1 MVGIGEAEIRVGYL
15 LVGSV
20 VLLLLRKPLRYPD
33 RPGSRWVM
41 LTVVALAAWLTGVGL
56 YQFTASLAVSRVL
69 FSIVMVAITLCF
81 VGWLL
86 VAVEFATGQRAAK
99 RLVVGLA
106 AVVCLHLILLVT
118 NFFWVHELLYRSS
131 SYIDASGTF
140 VRDRGPLFWV
150 HVVVVYVFVGVA
162 TALFVA
168 EWLTS
173 NGLRRRQ
180 AGALALAPVAGF
192 LASALWYANIVPFPF
207 DPTPLGATVGIA
219 VLTWALYRTEFL
231 ELVPIGRAVAFNKLD
246 DAVVILDDE
255 NRVVDWN
262 PAATDRFGV
271 GSAEVGTPAEEFFR
285 SVPDE
290 TLDTFRDVTE
300 TQTELTLES
309 NGQQRHFWVN
319 IAPVG
324 PPHSR
329 GRTIIIRDIT
339 RLKRREQQL
348 IEQNEY
354 LDAFAEVVSHDL
366 QGPLMGI
373 RTSAELA
380 HTTGDVSHLER
391 THEAVDRMNR
401 LVENLLSLTRAGQ
414 QVTDTHPVALD
425 AAATDAWKQIWTP
438 EQTLVIETER
448 TVIADPDRLRQLL
461 ENLFRHAVGRRQT
474 VTEPNSGDA
483 SAVTVTVGSLTDGF
497 YVADDGDSIPPEEQT
512 QLPADERTATDSV
525 AFGLGIASQIAGAHG
540 WAVAVT
546 DANCGGTQVEITD
559 VEGANIK
566 KTDVAETDVK
576 KTNIEMRTAEETDG

>member
-15 LVGSV
+15 LVGIA

-41 LTVVALAAWLTGVGL
+41 LTVVALAAWLAGVSL
-56 YQFTASLAVSRVL
+56 YEFTTSLAVSQAL
-69 FSIVMVAITLCF
+69 FSIVMLSITLCF

-86 VAVEFATGQRAAK
+86 VAVEFATGQRASK
-99 RLVVGLA
+99 ILVGGLGMI
-106 AVVCLHLILLVT
+106 VCLHLILLVT
-118 NFFWVHELLYRSS
+118 NYVWVHELLYRSS

-180 AGALALAPVAGF
+180 AGALALAPVVGF
-192 LASALWYANIVPFPF
+192 LASALWYANLVSFPF
-207 DPTPLGATVGIA
+207 DPTPIGATVGIA

-231 ELVPIGRAVAFNKLD
+231 ELIPIGREVVLNELD

-262 PAATDRFGV
+262 PAAGDRFGV
-271 GSAEVGTPAEEFFR
+271 AADVGIPAGEFFQ

-290 TLDTFRDVTE
+290 TLNTFRQVSE
-300 TQTELTLES
+300 TQTELGIEI
-309 NGQQRHFWVN
+309 NGQQRYFWVN
-319 IAPVG
+319 ISAVG

-329 GRTIIIRDIT
+329 GRAVTIRDIT

-354 LDAFAEVVSHDL
+354 LDAFAEVISHDL

-380 HTTGDVSHLER
+380 HTTGEVSHLER
-391 THEAVDRMNR
+391 THEAVDRMNQ

-414 QVTDTHPVALD
+414 QVTDTQPVSLES
-425 AAATDAWKQIWTP
+425 AATDAWKQIWTP
-438 EQTLVIETER
+438 EATLVIETER
-448 TVIADPDRLRQLL
+448 TVIADADRLRQLL
-461 ENLFRHAVGRRQT
+461 ENLFRHAVGRKQT
-474 VTEPNSGDA
+474 PTEPTGGETN
-483 SAVTVTVGSLTDGF
+483 AVTVTVGSLTDGF
-497 YVADDGDSIPPEEQT
+497 YVATDGDSIQSNEQD
-512 QLPADERTATDSV
+512 QLRPDETTATDSADV
-525 AFGLGIASQIAGAHG
+525 GLGIVSQIAGAHG
-540 WAVAVT
+540 WAVTVT
-546 DANCGGTQVEITD
+546 DADGAVRVEIS
-559 VEGANIK
+559 
-566 KTDVAETDVK
+566 DVK
-576 KTNIEMRTAEETDG
+576 QADIERRDSEETDG